1 MSLAKYSVVAGI
13 YKKDGKILMGRRH
26 DREGRFAGF
35 WEFPGGKI
43 EAGESDEQ
51 ALCREFQ
58 EELETEVI
66 SSEHFKTVSWEYP
79 DRVIELKFFM
89 VELADVDVS
98 RTDLSA
104 HSELK
109 WVPVEEALSLLVL
122 PANRQIIE
130 ALAGA

>member
-1 MSLAKYSVVAGI
+1 MTVARYSVVAGI
-13 YKKDGKILMGRRH
+13 FRKDGKILMGRRH

-43 EAGESDEQ
+43 EDGESDEV

-58 EELETEVI
+58 EELECNVI
-66 SSEHFKTVSWEYP
+66 SSTHFKTVSWEYP
-79 DRVIELKFFM
+79 DRIIELKFFL
-89 VELADVDVS
+89 VELDHVDVS

-109 WVPVEEALSLLVL
+109 WVSVDEALASMVL

-130 ALAGA
+130 ALSEA